1 MATPNGKKKLTQSLL
16 ELLILFLNHMKFP
29 NKYLR
34 NLKPYKL
41 ASHKIWSVKPEER
54 PEILKL
60 DWNESTIPPS
70 PKVAEYLNKIL
81 SEPSFFNL
89 YPTTYNEKFLEL
101 LSDYTGL
108 PQENLQYFASS
119 DALHE
124 YICKVFI
131 SVGDP
136 VMILG
141 PSYDNF
147 RLTCQ
152 ANGAEVYFSNYEDD
166 FSFNAQ
172 KFENDIYAKEPA
184 VVYIC
189 NPNNPTG
196 NLHPVSYIRHLL
208 DEFPDTLFLLDEA
221 YIEFSDKS
229 AKELVLEYDNLLISR
244 TFSKAFGIANFR
256 VGYLIASKDNVQ
268 FINKV
273 RNPKNVST
281 FAQTAAMA
289 VLSDVQ
295 YMKNYVAEVNK
306 AKAFFVDALKK
317 YEDIYV
323 PAESAG
329 NFVLVKFKDYES
341 KMALLEFLAG
351 KNIFVRNRTEALSVY
366 NCFRITVGTTEQM
379 KVVLKAFDEY
389 YGK

>member
-1 MATPNGKKKLTQSLL
+1 
-16 ELLILFLNHMKFP
+16 MKFP

-34 NLKPYKL
+34 NLKTYKL
-41 ASHKIWSVKPEER
+41 ASHKIWTVQPEKR

-60 DWNESTIPPS
+60 DWNESTISPS
-70 PKVAEYLNKIL
+70 PKVSEYLHKL
-81 SEPSFFNL
+81 LDEPSFFNL
-89 YPTTYNEKFLEL
+89 YPTTYSEELLEL
-101 LSDYTGL
+101 LSKYTEM
-108 PQENLQYFASS
+108 PKDNLQYFASS

-152 ANGAEVYFSNYEDD
+152 ANGAEVYFSNYNDD
-166 FSFNAQ
+166 FSFDAQ

-229 AKELVLEYDNLLISR
+229 AKELVIEYDNLLISR

-268 FINKV
+268 FVNKV
-273 RNPKNVST
+273 RNPKNVSI

-289 VLSDVQ
+289 VLSDLQ
-295 YMKNYVAEVNK
+295 YMKKYVAEVNE
-306 AKAFFVDALKK
+306 AKEYFVNELKK
-317 YEDIYV
+317 FDQIYV

-329 NFVLVKFKDYES
+329 NFVLIKFKDYDS
-341 KMALLEFLAG
+341 KMELLDYLAER
-351 KNIFVRNRTEALSVY
+351 NIFVRNRTEAPSVY
-366 NCFRITVGTTEQM
+366 NCFRITVGTKDQM
-379 KVVLKAFDEY
+379 KVVLDEISKFY
-389 YGK
+389 SK

>member
-1 MATPNGKKKLTQSLL
+1 
-16 ELLILFLNHMKFP
+16 MKFP

-101 LSDYTGL
+101 LSDYIGL
-108 PQENLQYFASS
+108 PKENLQYFASS

-152 ANGAEVYFSNYEDD
+152 ANGAEVYFSNYNDD
-166 FSFNAQ
+166 FSFDAK
-172 KFENDIYAKEPA
+172 KFEKDIYDKEPA

-295 YMKNYVAEVNK
+295 YMRNYVAEVNK

-351 KNIFVRNRTEALSVY
+351 KNIFVRNRTEAPSVY

>member
-1 MATPNGKKKLTQSLL
+1 
-16 ELLILFLNHMKFP
+16 MKFP

-34 NLKPYKL
+34 NLKPYRL
-41 ASHKIWSVKPEER
+41 ASHKIWSVDPEER
-54 PEILKL
+54 NGILKL
-60 DWNESTIPPS
+60 DWNEASIPPS
-70 PKVAEYLNKIL
+70 PMVKKRILKIL
-81 SEPSFFNL
+81 NEPCFFNL
-89 YPTTYNEKFLEL
+89 YPTTYNDELMTL
-101 LSDYTGL
+101 LSEYVGL
-108 PQENLQYFASS
+108 PKENLQYFASS

-152 ANGAEVYFSNYEDD
+152 ANGAEVFFTYYNDD
-166 FSFNAQ
+166 FSFDAI
-172 KFENDIYAKEPA
+172 KFEKDIWDKEPA

-281 FAQTAAMA
+281 FAQTAAIA

-295 YMKNYVAEVNK
+295 YMKNYVTEVNK
-306 AKAFFVDALKK
+306 AKEYFVEALKK
-317 YEDIYV
+317 FKEVNI

-329 NFVLVKFKDYES
+329 NFVLIKFKDYES

-351 KNIFVRNRTEALSVY
+351 KNIFVRNRTESPSVY
-366 NCFRITVGTTEQM
+366 NCFRITIGTIDQM
-379 KVVLKAFDEY
+379 KVVLKAFDDFY
-389 YGK
+389 SK